1 MVTPNSTSNTP
12 GFFTWPDTA
21 NMRVPL
27 EVSAPSAANASPP
40 LVMIHGRFDS
50 VSTLLT
56 MVGCM

>member
-1 MVTPNSTSNTP
+1 MTPYSTSNTP
-12 GFFTWPDTA
+12 GCLTWPDTA

-27 EVSAPSAANASPP
+27 DDSAPRAVKASAP

-56 MVGCM
+56 IVGCR